1 MDPFYE
7 VKASVV
13 QSLDRARALASSLD
27 APNAVRDLRA
37 LLIATDADVQDLAES
52 VAVVESNPARF
63 GIDKSEVAARRAFV
77 ANARGAVKE
86 LQDRMAAHQ
95 TKVQV
100 EQRSA
105 LLGPSSRSAKVGA
118 AVAAA
123 GPSKTPGSKGNDQF
137 IADETGRQMVMM
149 QQQDQKLDAVL
160 NTVSTLKEV
169 AITMGDEIDDQVGL
183 LHVMEEE
190 TDQTSSKLKGAMRR
204 MEGILRANND
214 TKATWCIVVLSVV
227 LVVLIFLV
235 LV

>member
-13 QSLDRARALASSLD
+13 QSLDRARTLASSLD
-27 APNAVRDLRA
+27 APSAVRDLRA

-95 TKVQV
+95 TKLQV

-105 LLGPSSRSAKVGA
+105 LLGSSARSAKVGA
-118 AVAAA
+118 TAAA
-123 GPSKTPGSKGNDQF
+123 GPSKTPGNKGNDQF
-137 IADETGRQMVMM
+137 IADETGRQLVMM
-149 QQQDQKLDAVL
+149 QQQDQQLDAVL

>member
-37 LLIATDADVQDLAES
+37 LLTATDADVQDLAES

-86 LQDRMAAHQ
+86 LQDRMTAHQ
-95 TKVQV
+95 TKLQV

-118 AVAAA
+118 MAAS
-123 GPSKTPGSKGNDQF
+123 GPSKMPGSKGNDQF

-149 QQQDQKLDAVL
+149 QQQDQQLDAVL

-235 LV
+235 FV

>member
-27 APNAVRDLRA
+27 APNAIRDLRA

-95 TKVQV
+95 TKLQV

-105 LLGPSSRSAKVGA
+105 LLGPSARSGKVGA
-118 AVAAA
+118 TAAA
-123 GPSKTPGSKGNDQF
+123 GPSKTPGNKGNDQF

-149 QQQDQKLDAVL
+149 QQQDQQLDAVL

-190 TDQTSSKLKGAMRR
+190 TDQTSGKLKGAMRR

-214 TKATWCIVVLSVV
+214 TKATWCIVVLSIV